1 VTKIRIFFIA
11 AFALALALY
20 FVAYIGLG
28 AVFSAAVAV
37 GWSGFSLFCV
47 CGLALF
53 PVLGLAWYV
62 LLPVSMRTPWPLFVW
77 ARMVRDAA
85 TEVLPFSQLGGIA
98 LGTRAAILEGATPAV
113 VFGSTIVD
121 VTAEVLA
128 QIAYTALGVA
138 ILSARAPRI
147 MPAGSL
153 TRVAL
158 IGLVV
163 AAAGGGLFLVLQR
176 HGRRLTETLA
186 ARLLPRAVAA
196 TAAVGAAL
204 VAIHRSPA
212 RIGLCAALHFAGWI
226 GAAAGVWIA
235 FRLIGQPVDFAS
247 VIAIE
252 SLICAARSAAVFIP
266 NGWGV
271 QEAAYAVLTPL
282 FGIGAEFGLAV
293 SLLKRARD
301 IALGVPVLV
310 IWQAI
315 EGRRALTRG
324 PDEITE

>member
-1 VTKIRIFFIA
+1 VTKTRIFIVA
-11 AFALALALY
+11 VLAFALAFY

-53 PVLGLAWYV
+53 PLLGLAWYV
-62 LLPVSMRTPWPLFVW
+62 LLPVSMRTPWRVFIW

-85 TEVLPFSQLGGIA
+85 TEVLPFSQLGGIV
-98 LGTRAAILEGATPAV
+98 LGTRAAMLEGAVPAV

-121 VTAEVLA
+121 VTAEVFA

-147 MPAGSL
+147 ALAGSL
-153 TRVAL
+153 TRVVL
-158 IGLVV
+158 ICLVV
-163 AAAGGGLFLVLQR
+163 AAAAGGLFLLLQR
-176 HGRRLTETLA
+176 HGRRLTETFA

-212 RIGLCAALHFAGWI
+212 RIALGAALHFAGWI
-226 GAAAGVWIA
+226 AAAAGVWIA
-235 FRLIGQPVDFAS
+235 FRLIGQHVDFAS

-271 QEAAYAVLTPL
+271 QEAAYAVLSPL
-282 FGIGAEFGLAV
+282 FGVGAEFGVAV

-315 EGRRALTRG
+315 EGRRALAPG
-324 PDEITE
+324 PGQITD